1 MNVIKNK
8 EKCQEIYDLYNKI
21 QYLET
26 TINGL
31 DEVIREPSFV
41 NRIYGDEHELCV
53 IKGVDYE
60 VVGKAFNAAKQV
72 FVEEY
77 EKSVDSINNLLK

>member
-1 MNVIKNK
+1 MKDITNK
-8 EKCQEIYDLYNKI
+8 EKFQKIYDLYNKI
-21 QYLET
+21 QYLDT

-31 DEVIREPSFV
+31 DEVIREPSCV

-77 EKSVDSINNLLK
+77 EKSVDSVNNLLK